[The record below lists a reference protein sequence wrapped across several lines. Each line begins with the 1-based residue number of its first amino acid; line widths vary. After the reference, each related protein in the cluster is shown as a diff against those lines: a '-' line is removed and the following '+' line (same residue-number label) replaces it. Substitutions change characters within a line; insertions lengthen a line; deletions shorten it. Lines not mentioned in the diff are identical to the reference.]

1 MKWHNITCINSN
13 CWCLLFKILALMVC
27 LKLQSNLRTEGKTHS
42 FAITKVIFQYIH
54 PSIESDCPPSV
65 RPIVCLFVTKNT
77 SEYKW
82 MDFRVKGV

>member
-1 MKWHNITCINSN
+1 MFVIEIITVSFNGVPIITFQISEQ
-13 CWCLLFKILALMVC
+13 K
-27 LKLQSNLRTEGKTHS
+27 EKTHS

>member
-1 MKWHNITCINSN
+1 MTACIDCIT
-13 CWCLLFKILALMVC
+13 
-27 LKLQSNLRTEGKTHS
+27 
-42 FAITKVIFQYIH
+42 FQYIH

-82 MDFRVKGV
+82 MEFRVKGVLMIDLNSLMIKIWD